1 MSPSPKNMDSST
13 DSSPL
18 WTRVTPSLVHA
29 VIKYVLKT
37 SDYSNWQAL
46 SINQSLI
53 PLHIGQV

>member
-1 MSPSPKNMDSST
+1 MPVMSPTPSPKNMDSST

-37 SDYSNWQAL
+37 SDYSN
-46 SINQSLI
+46 
-53 PLHIGQV
+53 